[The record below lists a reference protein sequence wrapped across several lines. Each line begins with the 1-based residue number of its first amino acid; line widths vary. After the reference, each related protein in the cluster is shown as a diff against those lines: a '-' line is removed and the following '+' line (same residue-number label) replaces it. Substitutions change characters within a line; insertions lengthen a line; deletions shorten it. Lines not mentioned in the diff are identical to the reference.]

1 MNGGIGIAA
10 TTHLEQQRRCNP
22 PKKKKFAKSN
32 MFHSN
37 QIKVEANPTLNST
50 TCK

>member
-22 PKKKKFAKSN
+22 PKIKILKIEYVSQQSN
-32 MFHSN
+32 
-37 QIKVEANPTLNST
+37 
-50 TCK
+50 